1 MNIRKIMMA
10 TVIAGATSLFATNL
24 GDVSTLVDQI
34 NHTKDVLV
42 KKELM
47 VTLDK
52 SIKTLDKKDYD
63 KAQAIIKKDLKIMK

>member
-10 TVIAGATSLFATNL
+10 TVIAGTTSLFATNL